1 MKNPALRKE
10 KRYEPAPVIPLK
22 QEGSILEWLE
32 SNNKIMYREEKEEK
46 VNILP
51 VSEDEEIS
59 ELIEDDD
66 DDDDDY
72 EEQDSDVDDDLL

>member
-46 VNILP
+46 TNILP

-66 DDDDDY
+66 DDDDY
-72 EEQDSDVDDDLL
+72 EDDADVDDDLL